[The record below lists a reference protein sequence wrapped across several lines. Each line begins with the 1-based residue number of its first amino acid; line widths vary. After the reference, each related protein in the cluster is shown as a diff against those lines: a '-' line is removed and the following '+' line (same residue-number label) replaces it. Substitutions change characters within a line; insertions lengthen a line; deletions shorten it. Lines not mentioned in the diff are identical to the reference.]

1 MSSHQ
6 KNPPIPHLARRVW
19 RDPVLWLAFGFGSGL
34 APKAPGTFGTL
45 PGIAL
50 AWLIGVLAT
59 SLAVP
64 AGYLMAAAVL
74 LLTPIGVFLCGKAS
88 EKLGVHDHGGI
99 VFDEIVGVLIPF
111 ILIPVTPLNLLW
123 GFVAFRVF
131 DVLKPWP
138 ISWLDRRVSGG
149 LGIMVDDLLAGIFA
163 LAALLILSRIFP
175 AAFFAG

>member
-1 MSSHQ
+1 MSSHL

-45 PGIAL
+45 PGVAL
-50 AWLIGVLAT
+50 AWLIGMLAAG
-59 SLAVP
+59 LAIP
-64 AGYLMAAAVL
+64 AGYLIAVAVVL
-74 LLTPIGVFLCGKAS
+74 LSPIGVYLCGRAS
-88 EKLGVHDHGGI
+88 QKLGVHDHGGI

-123 GFVAFRVF
+123 GFIAFRVF
-131 DVLKPWP
+131 DVIKPWP
-138 ISWLDRRVSGG
+138 ISWLDRHVSGG
-149 LGIMVDDLLAGIFA
+149 LGIMVDDLLAGVFA
-163 LAALLILSRIFP
+163 LAALLNLSGIFP

>member
-1 MSSHQ
+1 MSLHL

-45 PGIAL
+45 PGVAL
-50 AWLIGVLAT
+50 AWLIGMLAA

-64 AGYLMAAAVL
+64 AGYLTAAVVF
-74 LLTPIGVFLCGKAS
+74 LLTPIGVFLCGRAS
-88 EKLGVHDHGGI
+88 EKLGVHDHGGV

-123 GFVAFRVF
+123 GFLAFRVF
-131 DVLKPWP
+131 DVIKPWP
-138 ISWLDRRVSGG
+138 ISWLDRHVSGG
-149 LGIMVDDLLAGIFA
+149 LGIMVDDLLAGVFA
-163 LAALLILSRIFP
+163 LAALLILSGIFP

>member
-1 MSSHQ
+1 MSLHL

-45 PGIAL
+45 PGVAL
-50 AWLIGVLAT
+50 AWLIGMLAA

-64 AGYLMAAAVL
+64 AGYLTAAVVL
-74 LLTPIGVFLCGKAS
+74 LLTPIGVFLCGRAS

-123 GFVAFRVF
+123 GFLAFRVF
-131 DVLKPWP
+131 DVIKPWP
-138 ISWLDRRVSGG
+138 ISWLDRHVSGG
-149 LGIMVDDLLAGIFA
+149 LGIMVDDLLAGVFA
-163 LAALLILSRIFP
+163 LAALLILSGIFP

>member
-1 MSSHQ
+1 MSSHK
-6 KNPPIPHLARRVW
+6 KNPPIPHLAHRVW

-45 PGIAL
+45 PGVAL
-50 AWLIGVLAT
+50 AWLIGMLAA

-64 AGYLMAAAVL
+64 AGYLTAAVVF
-74 LLTPIGVFLCGKAS
+74 LLTPIGVFLCGRAS

-123 GFVAFRVF
+123 GFLAFRVF

-138 ISWLDRRVSGG
+138 INWLDRHVSGG
-149 LGIMVDDLLAGIFA
+149 LGIMVDDLLAGVFA
-163 LAALLILSRIFP
+163 LAALLILSGIFP
-175 AAFFAG
+175 AAFV

>member
-1 MSSHQ
+1 MSSHL

-45 PGIAL
+45 PGVAL
-50 AWLIGVLAT
+50 AWLIGMLAA

-64 AGYLMAAAVL
+64 AGYLTAAAVF
-74 LLTPIGVFLCGKAS
+74 LLTPIGVFLCGRAS

-123 GFVAFRVF
+123 GFLAFRVF
-131 DVLKPWP
+131 DVIKPWP
-138 ISWLDRRVSGG
+138 ISWLDRHVSGG

-163 LAALLILSRIFP
+163 LAALLILSGIFP
-175 AAFFAG
+175 AAFF

>member
-1 MSSHQ
+1 MSSHL

-45 PGIAL
+45 PGVAL
-50 AWLIGVLAT
+50 AWLIGMLAA

-64 AGYLMAAAVL
+64 AGYLTAAVVL
-74 LLTPIGVFLCGKAS
+74 LLAPIGVFLCGRAS

-123 GFVAFRVF
+123 GFLAFRVF
-131 DVLKPWP
+131 DVIKPWP
-138 ISWLDRRVSGG
+138 ISWLDRHVSGG

-163 LAALLILSRIFP
+163 LAALLILSGIFP
-175 AAFFAG
+175 AAFF

>member
-1 MSSHQ
+1 MSLHL

-45 PGIAL
+45 PGVAL
-50 AWLIGVLAT
+50 AWLIGMLAA

-64 AGYLMAAAVL
+64 AGYLTAAVVL
-74 LLTPIGVFLCGKAS
+74 LLTPIGVFLCGRAS

-123 GFVAFRVF
+123 GFLAFRVF

-138 ISWLDRRVSGG
+138 INWLDRHVSGG
-149 LGIMVDDLLAGIFA
+149 LGIMVDDLLAGVFA
-163 LAALLILSRIFP
+163 LAALLILSGIFP

>member
-1 MSSHQ
+1 MSLHL

-45 PGIAL
+45 PGVAL
-50 AWLIGVLAT
+50 AWLIGMLAA

-64 AGYLMAAAVL
+64 AGYLTAAVVL
-74 LLTPIGVFLCGKAS
+74 LLTPIGVFLCGRAS

-123 GFVAFRVF
+123 GFLAFRVF
-131 DVLKPWP
+131 DVIKPWP
-138 ISWLDRRVSGG
+138 ISWLDRHVSGG
-149 LGIMVDDLLAGIFA
+149 LGIMVDDLLAGVFA
-163 LAALLILSRIFP
+163 LAALLILSGIFP
-175 AAFFAG
+175 AAFV

>member
-1 MSSHQ
+1 MSSHL

-45 PGIAL
+45 PGVAL
-50 AWLIGVLAT
+50 AWLIGMLAA

-64 AGYLMAAAVL
+64 AGYLTAAVVL
-74 LLTPIGVFLCGKAS
+74 LLTPIGVFLCGRAS

-123 GFVAFRVF
+123 GFLAFRVF
-131 DVLKPWP
+131 DVIKPWP
-138 ISWLDRRVSGG
+138 ISWLDRHVSGG

-163 LAALLILSRIFP
+163 LAALLILSGIFP
-175 AAFFAG
+175 AAFF